1 MAGILSAVSSMVT
14 SAISWVGDFAGL
26 FTATAGEG
34 GGLANPILLVPI
46 CLAVAGFGVGI
57 LKRLITVR

>member
-1 MAGILSAVSSMVT
+1 MEAILTTVGSVVT
-14 SAISWVGDFAGL
+14 SAVTWVGQFAGTI
-26 FTATAGEG
+26 TASGNE
-34 GGLANPILLVPI
+34 ILLIPI

>member
-1 MAGILSAVSSMVT
+1 MSGILSAVSSMVT
-14 SAISWVGDFAGL
+14 AAIGWVGDFAGM
-26 FTATAGEG
+26 FTATGTEG
-34 GGLANPILLVPI
+34 ALANPILLVPI